1 MAQTFAIATILLHFS
16 CKYLQFLGLIEK
28 SIFCLP
34 DESQMFDQKLYVVLL
49 ESEIVHF
56 HYSLYNN
63 MKTSFNK
70 SKQVSTRLDVG
81 SVCYVRR
88 SILME
93 RDFFS
98 SKLKVCTECPV
109 RDVSIRDSPFQ
120 RGS

>member
-1 MAQTFAIATILLHFS
+1 MVQIFAIATILLHFS
-16 CKYLQFLGLIEK
+16 CKYLQFLGLIEV

-56 HYSLYNN
+56 HYSLYND

-81 SVCYVRR
+81 SVCCVRR
-88 SILME
+88 SIQME
-93 RDFFS
+93 RVFF

-120 RGS
+120 QGS